1 MSNAHEGL
9 QWSGRGQGSHIFW
22 GALSLIFAAAAC
34 YFFWQNSENELA
46 ARTLKD
52 QEALLQQENQQ
63 LKAQVDK
70 LQSGIA
76 QFDTLLKNR
85 EEKLKEQAT
94 SLAQVTE
101 KTQQLDAEKQEA
113 ERQKKARAEA
123 TEKLRQALAALANG
137 KDITLV
143 QRKETP
149 TLRIQNTALFNTGEM
164 TLRAET
170 QELLKKLAAI
180 AQPYLKD
187 HALRLESFTDND
199 PITGTLKAKYPSN
212 LELSSAR
219 AAAVARYLTGD
230 VKMPV
235 DRIIAVGRGEQY
247 PVSPNTSKEGRI
259 QNRRLEILL
268 EPLDLSAT
276 GASAP
281 TP

>member
-9 QWSGRGQGSHIFW
+9 HRSGPGQGSHIFW

-52 QEALLQQENQQ
+52 QETLLQLENQQ

-70 LQSGIA
+70 LQSNMA
-76 QFDTLLKNR
+76 QVDILLKNR

-123 TEKLRQALAALANG
+123 NDKLREALATLANG
-137 KDITLV
+137 KDIVIV

-149 TLRIQNTALFNTGEM
+149 TLRIQNTALFNSGEM
-164 TLRAET
+164 TLRPEIQT
-170 QELLKKLAAI
+170 LLKKLAAI
-180 AQPYLKD
+180 AQPQLKD
-187 HALRLESFTDND
+187 HALRLESFTDSD
-199 PITGTLKAKYPSN
+199 PIAGSLKAKYPSN

-219 AAAVARYLTGD
+219 AAAVARYFTND
-230 VKMPV
+230 IKVPI
-235 DRIIAVGRGEQY
+235 DRVVAVGRGEQY
-247 PVSPNTSKEGRI
+247 PVGPNTTKEGRA

-276 GASAP
+276 EAAP

>member
-9 QWSGRGQGSHIFW
+9 HRPRRGQGSHIFW

-34 YFFWQNSENELA
+34 YFFWQNRDNELT

-52 QEALLQQENQQ
+52 QETLLQLENQQ

-76 QFDTLLKNR
+76 QFDSLLKNR

-113 ERQKKARAEA
+113 DRQKKARTEA
-123 TEKLRQALAALANG
+123 TEKFRQSLSSLANG

-143 QRKETP
+143 LRKDTP
-149 TLRIQNTALFNTGEM
+149 TLRIQNTALFTTGTMNLKPEI
-164 TLRAET
+164 
-170 QELLKKLAAI
+170 QDLLKKLAAI
-180 AQPYLKD
+180 AQPQLKD

-199 PITGTLKAKYPSN
+199 PITGSLKSKYPSN

-219 AAAVARYLTGD
+219 AAAVARYFTNELK
-230 VKMPV
+230 VPV
-235 DRIIAVGRGEQY
+235 DRVVAVGRGEQY
-247 PVSPNTSKEGRI
+247 PVLSNDAKDGRA

-276 GASAP
+276 GSANP
-281 TP
+281 